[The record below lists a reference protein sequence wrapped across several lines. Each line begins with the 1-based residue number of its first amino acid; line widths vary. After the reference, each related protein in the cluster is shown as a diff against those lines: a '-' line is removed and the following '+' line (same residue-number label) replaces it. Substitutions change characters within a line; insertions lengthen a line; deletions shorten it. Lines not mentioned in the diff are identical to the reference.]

1 MSCYTRHLTDVFET
15 LDVENSK
22 DNRKT
27 MDKAMRKILKTD
39 KPCSEVWKRLKDIL
53 AEGKEKEDLVR
64 KLKKEF
70 VKAQL

>member
-1 MSCYTRHLTDVFET
+1 
-15 LDVENSK
+15 
-22 DNRKT
+22 